1 MKQPRKRNIFKIV
14 LKVILIAIG
23 IVILCAAILDAY
35 LIIKPQKDAKKELTD
50 AASHA
55 MTLDDDLIGRDVKV
69 IGFGEATHGNK
80 EFQELKLEVLKNL
93 VRDHGVGALC
103 FEMDYGEGV
112 IINDYISGY
121 SDMTIEELFR
131 HIAFGIY
138 HTEQMKET
146 IEWMKSYND
155 SSRDG
160 KLSFYG
166 FDLQNPESDLFV
178 IKNFVLNNGILS
190 EFDLTGSFD
199 AFLVGEFRVRDDRM
213 NAIYAD
219 LKVIE
224 EELTAN
230 QELYADLYNYDRVL
244 MCIRNV
250 FKTKELAVAYA
261 DLVKGGE
268 MRDAEMA
275 ENVIL
280 ISEAEDYPIMITG
293 HIGHI
298 GYAGSYVKT
307 MGSHLREKL
316 GSDYFAIGSDYWKT
330 NCNISGNNGRK
341 NHSFVSADIL
351 AYQAKTLGT
360 YYLRFDSVDE
370 ESELY
375 PYIHGPIY
383 TGSLG
388 ESYSVLNTV
397 LQDTVRVYCEPSTLY
412 DAMMF
417 VYKAT
422 PLELLEY

>member
-1 MKQPRKRNIFKIV
+1 MKNRFAITGKAIAKG
-14 LKVILIAIG
+14 LLIAIG
-23 IVILCAAILDAY
+23 IIILGAAILDAY
-35 LIIKPQKDAKKELTD
+35 FILKPQKDAKKELAD
-50 AASHA
+50 AASYA

-112 IINDYISGY
+112 MINDYISGH
-121 SDMTIEELFR
+121 SDMTIDELFR
-131 HIAFGIY
+131 HFAFDIY
-138 HTEQMKET
+138 HTEQMKDT
-146 IEWMKSYND
+146 IEWMKSYNET
-155 SSRDG
+155 SRDG

-178 IKNFVLNNGILS
+178 ITNFVIDNGILS
-190 EFDLTGSFD
+190 GFDLTSSFD
-199 AFLVGEFRVRDDRM
+199 AFLDREFRVRDERM

-219 LKVIE
+219 LEIIE
-224 EELTAN
+224 EELTGNKDA
-230 QELYADLYNYDRVL
+230 YAELYNYDRVL

-250 FKTKELAVAYA
+250 FKTKELAAAYA
-261 DLVKGGE
+261 DSVKGGE

-280 ISEAEDYPIMITG
+280 ISEAEGYPIMITG

-330 NCNISGNNGRK
+330 KCNIAGNKGRK

-351 AYQAKTLGT
+351 AYQTKTIGT
-360 YYLRFDSVDE
+360 YYLRFDSVGAG
-370 ESELY
+370 SELY
-375 PYIHGPIY
+375 QYIHGPIY

-417 VYKAT
+417 VYEAT
-422 PLELLEY
+422 PLMLLDE